1 MDIFTTVVGIVAPVF
16 LLALVGFTWVR
27 LGFEYRLQFV
37 TRLATGLAVPC
48 LVFTAL
54 MKTTIEAEALREV
67 MVATFA
73 AYGALALL
81 AFAALWALRL
91 DMRTYLA
98 PIVSGNTGNLGLPLC
113 LFAFGEAGFGY
124 AVVVFAITSILAFTV
139 GVWIVSGGGS
149 LSKAF
154 REPLV
159 WATLGGMLFMIM
171 GWHTPFALTRALDLI
186 AQMAIPMM
194 LITLGVAVARL
205 HVTQLGRAIFMSLFK
220 IGLCLLVALGAGW
233 FFDLA
238 PLPAAI
244 LVVQFSMPF
253 AVTSYLLAEKYG
265 ADAESVAALV
275 VVSTLLTVPIST
287 IVLSFV
293 IL

>member
-1 MDIFTTVVGIVAPVF
+1 
-16 LLALVGFTWVR
+16 VR

-54 MKTTIEAEALREV
+54 MKTTIDADALREV
-67 MVATFA
+67 MIATFA
-73 AYGALALL
+73 AYVVLAVL
-81 AFAALWALRL
+81 AFVALRVTGQ

-113 LFAFGEAGFGY
+113 LFAFGETGFAY

-149 LSKAF
+149 VRKAF

-159 WATLGGMLFMIM
+159 WATLGGMLFMVM
-171 GWHTPFALTRALDLI
+171 GWQTPFALTRALDLI
-186 AQMAIPMM
+186 GQMAIPMM

-205 HVTQLGRAIFMSLFK
+205 QVTQLGRAIFMSIFK
-220 IGLCLLVALGAGW
+220 IGLCITVAVGAGW
-233 FFDLA
+233 AFNLA
-238 PLPAAI
+238 PLPSAI
-244 LVVQFSMPF
+244 LIVQFSMPF

-265 ADAESVAALV
+265 ADAQSVAAAV

-287 IVLSFV
+287 IVLSLVMFA
-293 IL
+293 